1 VSRWP
6 PVVWPL
12 MSLASLFLLM
22 GMSSWDTTALVLG
35 IAFALIGFALALF
48 VAHRRFRDRR
58 TLRRALLALALF
70 YAINAALAG
79 LADPVYALVALGAAL
94 FPEAALALTLAFVDV
109 VSDAGD
115 APR

>member
-6 PVVWPL
+6 PIVWPL

-22 GMSSWDTTALVLG
+22 GLSRWDTTALVLG
-35 IAFALIGFALALF
+35 IALALIGFALALF

-70 YAINAALAG
+70 YAINAALAA
-79 LADPVYALVALGAAL
+79 LADPIYALVALGAAVI
-94 FPEAALALTLAFVDV
+94 PAAALALTLAFLDV
-109 VSDAGD
+109 VSDAED

>member
-1 VSRWP
+1 
-6 PVVWPL
+6 

-22 GMSSWDTTALVLG
+22 GLGRWDTTALVLA
-35 IAFALIGFALALF
+35 IACALIGFALALF

-58 TLRRALLALALF
+58 TLRRALLPAPPPLF
-70 YAINAALAG
+70 LHAALAG

-94 FPEAALALTLAFVDV
+94 IPEAALALTLAFLNV

>member
-1 VSRWP
+1 
-6 PVVWPL
+6 
-12 MSLASLFLLM
+12 MSFASLFLLM
-22 GMSSWDTTALVLG
+22 GLSGWDTTALVLG
-35 IAFALIGFALALF
+35 IAFALIGFALALY

-79 LADPVYALVALGAAL
+79 LVDPVYALAALGAAL
-94 FPEAALALTLAFVDV
+94 IPGAALALTLAFLDV